1 MNSKLHVCVFSVLGC
16 IVSILFVPQPTFA
29 EDPPGD
35 DLRALGRTAF
45 YEGRYADAERYFRQR
60 VARVEARSDGSPS
73 DIAVARGDLAWI
85 LVVKG
90 DYAQAE
96 PLLDS
101 ALSVLRTDSA
111 EDCQQT
117 AIILSHLG
125 TVYQKTRRYARAEK
139 FFKQT
144 LTLSERCVQWY
155 IQVALNNLGILYGET
170 GRLKQA
176 IPLLERSLALLEKQP
191 KTGETPL
198 LLAQSL
204 TSLAAI
210 HQARRNYPLAERLLL
225 RAIPVLEESVEGG
238 YRGLAI
244 GFLSLAL
251 EQSAQV
257 HYLQGKVDQ
266 SEHEIQR
273 AKDLEIMRG
282 IRSPRLSKLSFELA
296 EVLTAKG
303 NYDDAKIQYE
313 RALQEGEK
321 DTAMTATIME
331 RFSRLLHIM
340 KADSQAAE
348 IEFRAKKIRAALAYT
363 TSVK

>member
-16 IVSILFVPQPTFA
+16 IVSILFVPLPTFA
-29 EDPPGD
+29 EDPPD
-35 DLRALGRTAF
+35 HLRMLGRTAF
-45 YEGRYADAERYFRQR
+45 YEGRYVDAERYFRQS
-60 VARVEARSDGSPS
+60 VARVEGRSDGSPA
-73 DIAVARGDLAWI
+73 DIAVARGDLAWM

-90 DYAQAE
+90 NYGEAE
-96 PLLDS
+96 RLLDS
-101 ALSVLRTDSA
+101 ALMVLRSGSA

-125 TVYQKTRRYARAEK
+125 TVYQKTGRYARAEK
-139 FFKQT
+139 FLKQT
-144 LTLSERCVQWY
+144 LTLSERCAQWY

-176 IPLLERSLALLEKQP
+176 VPPLERSLALVEKQP

-198 LLAQSL
+198 LLAQTL
-204 TSLAAI
+204 TSLAAV
-210 HQARRNYPLAERLLL
+210 HQARRDFPLTEQLLL
-225 RAIPVLEESVEGG
+225 RAIPVLEESLEGP

-244 GFLSLAL
+244 GFLSLAV

-257 HYLQGKVDQ
+257 HYQQGKLDQ
-266 SEHEIQR
+266 SEQEFQR

-282 IRSPRLSKLSFELA
+282 IRGPRLSKLSFELA

-321 DTAMTATIME
+321 DTALTATIME
-331 RFSRLLHIM
+331 RFSSLLRIM
-340 KADSQAAE
+340 KAESQAAE

>member
-29 EDPPGD
+29 QDPSGD
-35 DLRALGRTAF
+35 DLRVLGRTAF
-45 YEGRYADAERYFRQR
+45 YEGRYVDAERYFRQS
-60 VARVEARSDGSPS
+60 VARVEGRSDGSPAV
-73 DIAVARGDLAWI
+73 IAGARGDLAWI

-90 DYAQAE
+90 NYGEAE
-96 PLLDS
+96 RLLDS
-101 ALSVLRTDSA
+101 ALRVLRSGSG

-117 AIILSHLG
+117 AVILSHLG
-125 TVYQKTRRYARAEK
+125 TVYQKTGRYARAEK

-176 IPLLERSLALLEKQP
+176 IPPLERSLALVEKQP

-198 LLAQSL
+198 LLAQTL
-204 TSLAAI
+204 TSLAAV
-210 HQARRNYPLAERLLL
+210 HQARRNFPLTEQLLL
-225 RAIPVLEESVEGG
+225 RAIPVLEESLEGP

-244 GFLSLAL
+244 GFLSLAV

-257 HYLQGKVDQ
+257 HYQQGKLDQ
-266 SEHEIQR
+266 SEQEFQR

-282 IRSPRLSKLSFELA
+282 IRGPRLSKLSFELA

-331 RFSRLLHIM
+331 RFSSLLRIM

>member
-16 IVSILFVPQPTFA
+16 IVSILFVAQPTFA
-29 EDPPGD
+29 EDPSGE
-35 DLRALGRTAF
+35 DLRRLGRAAF
-45 YEGRYADAERYFRQR
+45 YEGRYVDAERYFRES
-60 VARVEARSDGSPS
+60 VARVEARSDGSLA
-73 DIAVARGDLAWI
+73 DIAVARGDLAWV

-90 DYAQAE
+90 DNAE
-96 PLLDS
+96 AERLLDS
-101 ALSVLRTDSA
+101 ALTVLRSGST

-139 FFKQT
+139 LFKQT
-144 LTLSERCVQWY
+144 LTLSERCAQWY
-155 IQVALNNLGILYGET
+155 IQIALNNLGILYGET

-176 IPLLERSLALLEKQP
+176 IPPLERSLALVEKSP

-198 LLAQSL
+198 LFAQTL
-204 TSLAAI
+204 TSLAAV
-210 HQARRNYPLAERLLL
+210 HQARRNFALAERLLL
-225 RAIPVLEESVEGG
+225 RGIPVLEESLDGA

-244 GFLSLAL
+244 GYLSLAL
-251 EQSAQV
+251 EQAAQV
-257 HYLQGKVDQ
+257 HYQQGKFDQ

-273 AKDLEIMRG
+273 ANDLEIMRG
-282 IRSPRLSKLSFELA
+282 IPGLRLSKLSFELA

-331 RFSRLLHIM
+331 RFSRLLRIM